1 MVLFA
6 ICMRHSHHFIIQHY
20 QMKQM
25 IADLHSELAVRE
37 ASKRDK
43 PLDVL
48 DALTDPMGSSTNH
61 TRPTHSDGSSDLS
74 SGGWSREVHRPSV
87 DFTLDRDYTLE
98 GRPSQDSARSSRGS
112 ARPADDERVE
122 SAREANEALK
132 SFRMSDL
139 SDNNYSDTLCALDD
153 SDRGE
158 GGNNGEVTPS
168 DRPSFSTDSTGLPLR
183 RRSAPD
189 EPEPRKG
196 PIYRRA
202 TTDGAPASIL
212 TLRRSIQEEGRIP
225 LDVVGAPKIEGGA
238 TSPVDFTQSEKSA
251 YHMYAILQ

>member
-1 MVLFA
+1 
-6 ICMRHSHHFIIQHY
+6 
-20 QMKQM
+20 MKQM

-43 PLDVL
+43 PLEML
-48 DALTDPMGSSTNH
+48 DALIDPMGSSTNH
-61 TRPTHSDGSSDLS
+61 TRPTDESSDLS

-139 SDNNYSDTLCALDD
+139 SDNNDSDTLCALDD

-168 DRPSFSTDSTGLPLR
+168 DRPSFSTDSTDLIVR

-189 EPEPRKG
+189 EPEPRRSKG

-202 TTDGAPASIL
+202 TTDGAPASIF

-225 LDVVGAPKIEGGA
+225 LDVVGAPTNEGGA
-238 TSPVDFTQSEKSA
+238 KSPVDFTQSEKSA
-251 YHMYAILQ
+251 YHMLQYYGEPITV

>member
-1 MVLFA
+1 
-6 ICMRHSHHFIIQHY
+6 
-20 QMKQM
+20 MKQM

-43 PLDVL
+43 PLEML
-48 DALTDPMGSSTNH
+48 DALIDPMGSSTNH
-61 TRPTHSDGSSDLS
+61 TRPTDESSDLS

-98 GRPSQDSARSSRGS
+98 GRPSQDSSARSLRGS
-112 ARPADDERVE
+112 ARPSDDERVE
-122 SAREANEALK
+122 SAREAIEALK
-132 SFRMSDL
+132 SFRMSNL
-139 SDNNYSDTLCALDD
+139 SDNNDSDPLCVLDD